1 MVGTSPAAT
10 RTAPNIKEFPRSGH
24 VRSPSDV
31 VRLVGALVVVV
42 LSYITA
48 SAYRDGVAN
57 VQAGLLDF
65 VGAFPSGIRTALVG
79 LTQVIAVVAPVALIV
94 VLILRR
100 KLQLLLGMVA
110 AAVLSVL
117 VTALADAVALDNA
130 HPLSWHVAEQTE
142 SWLAHTS
149 FPTAAYIAALAGV
162 VTVAG
167 GWMSRRWRRA
177 LWVVVVTVALLR
189 VGTSAIVVLDL
200 LFAVTSGIAAGA
212 AVLLALG
219 GPDRSPR
226 GADVADVLA
235 AAGLQV
241 IALREIE
248 SRESASLEYRATIAG
263 GSDVHVTVRDEED
276 RRRDLVYR
284 LYNMIRL
291 RGVGA
296 ERNVFTSLRQDAEHE
311 VFMSMWAARAGVRV
325 PDVKALRAIDSGTIM
340 LASEWID
347 GQWLATLDAAD
358 ITDEVLVSFWRSV
371 DALHR
376 HNIDHRAL
384 RADNVLVDH
393 DGNVWLTGFQDA
405 EVDGPPAHQAQDV
418 AEALVSTSLLTSA
431 DRAIATAM
439 AVLGA
444 DGVGE
449 ALPQLQPLALS
460 RETQRRLHHD
470 RKVLDELRA
479 EVSRATKTQEV
490 ELAQLER
497 VRPRTV
503 LIVLCVF
510 VGMWVLLP
518 TLANA
523 GDTVDALREIDPVY
537 IIAMLPLTLLL
548 YVFST
553 LQLMGACAQHLP
565 FGPTYRCQMAAA
577 FMNRVTPNNVGG
589 MGVNARYLQR
599 AGVEPAAA
607 TAAVGVST
615 VADQILTTVLVLIFV
630 VWAGRGTNSF
640 GFSFADAS
648 TVLVVVAV
656 VLALLGLVMLSAR
669 GRKFL
674 REKVLPFLKGI
685 RHSLVEVAKSP
696 SRLVLIFGGSLGHT
710 VTDFAALVVALGA
723 FGPLPAIGSLGAV
736 YFGASIVGS
745 AAPTPGGVGAIEA
758 AMIAGLTGIG
768 VDIAVATP
776 AVLIYRLITYWAVMV
791 PGWISL
797 EVMKKHGEV

>member
-1 MVGTSPAAT
+1 MTTTSAPSTAA
-10 RTAPNIKEFPRSGH
+10 PVVEELPRSDH

-31 VRLVGALVVVV
+31 VRLVGALVLVVV
-42 LSYITA
+42 GYVVA
-48 SAYRDGVAN
+48 SVYRDGAAN
-57 VQAGLLDF
+57 LQAGFLD
-65 VGAFPSGIRTALVG
+65 VVSAFPRGIRDAVVG
-79 LTQVIAVVAPVALIV
+79 LTQVASIVVPAVLIV
-94 VLILRR
+94 VLVVRRQLR
-100 KLQLLLGMVA
+100 LLLGMIA
-110 AAVLSVL
+110 AALVAIVL
-117 VTALADAVALDNA
+117 TAVAVSIVLDNA
-130 HPLSWHVAEQTE
+130 HPVSWHLEERTE

-149 FPTAAYIAALAGV
+149 FPTAAYVAALAAV

-177 LWVVVVTVALLR
+177 LWVVVLTVALLR
-189 VGTSAIVVLDL
+189 VGTSGIVALDL
-200 LFAVTSGIAAGA
+200 LFAITTGIAAGA
-212 AVLLALG
+212 AVLLAMG

-226 GADVADVLA
+226 AADVADA
-235 AAGLQV
+235 MASAGLQV
-241 IALREIE
+241 ITMREIV

-263 GSDVHVTVRDEED
+263 GPDLHVIVRDEED
-276 RRRDLVYR
+276 RRRDVVYR

-296 ERNVFTSLRQDAEHE
+296 ERKVFTTLRQDAEHE

-325 PDVKALRAIDSGTIM
+325 PDVKALRAIDSGSIM
-340 LASEWID
+340 QASNWVD
-347 GQWLATLDAAD
+347 GRWLDSLDAAD
-358 ITDEVLVSFWRSV
+358 ITDEMLVSFWRAV
-371 DALHR
+371 DSLHD
-376 HNIDHRAL
+376 HDIGHRAL
-384 RADNVLVDH
+384 GADNVLVDN
-393 DGNVWLTGFQDA
+393 DGNVWLAGFRDA
-405 EVDGPPAHQAQDV
+405 EVDAPPAHQAQDV
-418 AEALVSTSLLTSA
+418 AEALVSMSLLTSS
-431 DRAIATAM
+431 DRAISTAM
-439 AVLGA
+439 TVLGS
-444 DGVGE
+444 DGVGA

-460 RETQRRLHHD
+460 RETQHRLHHD
-470 RKVLDELRA
+470 RKVLDELRGK
-479 EVSRATKTQEV
+479 VSQATNTQEV

-503 LIVLCVF
+503 LIVLGVF
-510 VGMWVLLP
+510 VAMWVLLP

-523 GDTVDALREIDPVY
+523 GDTFDALRNMDPLYVV
-537 IIAMLPLTLLL
+537 AMLPLTLLL

-553 LQLMGACAQHLP
+553 LQLQGACAQHLP

-599 AGVEPAAA
+599 AGIDPAAA

-615 VADQILTTVLVLIFV
+615 VADQILTALLVLIFV

-640 GFSFADAS
+640 SFSFADAS

-674 REKVLPFLKGI
+674 REKVLPFLKGV
-685 RHSLVEVAKSP
+685 RHSLVDVAKSP
-696 SRLVLIFGGSLGHT
+696 SRLLLIFGGSLGHT
-710 VTDFAALVVALGA
+710 ATDFAALVVALGA

-736 YFGASIVGS
+736 YFGASVVGS

-776 AVLIYRLITYWAVMV
+776 AVLIYRLITYWAVML

-797 EVMKKHGEV
+797 EVMKKQGEV